1 MKNLNNNVFT
11 AGELK
16 THAVYPYEDAISC
29 TDACTDASPDGLI
42 SIWALILISCNG
54 SKSLKIVI
62 TMTMLMENKMSVLCN
77 KDTCSMND
85 EVCVK
90 VSVFLFYV

>member
-29 TDACTDASPDGLI
+29 TDASPDGLI
-42 SIWALILISCNG
+42 STWALILISCNG